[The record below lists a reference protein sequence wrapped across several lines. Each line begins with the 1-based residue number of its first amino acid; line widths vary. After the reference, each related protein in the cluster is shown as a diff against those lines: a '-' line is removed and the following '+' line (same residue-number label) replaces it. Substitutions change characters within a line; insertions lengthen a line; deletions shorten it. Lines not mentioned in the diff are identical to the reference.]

1 MNPSRSWK
9 RDPNTTMTRRRW
21 GVVAALALACVL
33 LVLAGSQRVSA
44 APTRVLMDGESF
56 PNGFTVPPG
65 EVWEFDPGLDTKVT
79 TSGNVVVLGT
89 LRMRPAH
96 GGAEHFLQ
104 FTDIDE
110 SKFVGGGM
118 THVDA
123 PSDIGLWVEDTGV
136 LDISGTPVTPW
147 SYQWED
153 DWSSS
158 DDIVAAPNTPGEYAS
173 FQQVDSISD
182 VPSEN
187 ALGYKTELL
196 NLTRNV
202 RIEGTPTGRTH
213 ILIHAPNATGPQTIE
228 YASIRYVGPWIG
240 DEDASGRYGIHFHH
254 NQYATAGTKVTGV
267 VVRDGGN
274 HGFVPHASHGI
285 TFTDT
290 IAYTTT
296 GAAYWWDASGIDV
309 CGDDTGCNE
318 TFDLVYDSV
327 VAADGQSTP
336 IKKHTGTAIWMG
348 GGENIT
354 VRDSVVVGMNGR
366 SGADTSAFE
375 WPSRDRGVWE
385 WTNNVAHNNRAR
397 GIFVWQNTGGDAGAN
412 HVIDGLTAF
421 YNEFAGVEHGA
432 YGNAYLYQN
441 LTLLDNALGSELGI
455 EQFGAIQS
463 HALGKQSLT
472 IDGFGAT
479 DTQEWYNTETG
490 GARLVVYSHHT
501 PGKPIRFVYCDFS
514 EVSFFEGTLNP
525 GGIDFIECG
534 LDIDDFDR
542 SGIHSGTVI
551 RVQDGNT
558 AYQFTGNGPVQTI
571 EPFYDGA
578 VPPATTTTVPV
589 TTTTITTTTT
599 TLPPTT
605 TTTMRPPPT
614 TTTTTVPPTTTTT
627 TGPRCRRC

>member
-1 MNPSRSWK
+1 MVASIYIFEESPLMNASLSRN
-9 RDPNTTMTRRRW
+9 RDPNTTLTPRRW
-21 GVVAALALACVL
+21 AVFAALVIAGVL
-33 LVLAGSQRVSA
+33 MVMASGQRVSA
-44 APTRVLMDGESF
+44 AQTRVLVDGEDF
-56 PNGFTVPPG
+56 PNGFTVPAG
-65 EVWEFDPGLDTKVT
+65 EIWEFNPGLDTKVT
-79 TSGNVVVLGT
+79 TSGNVIVLGT
-89 LRMRPAH
+89 LRMRPAD
-96 GGAEHFLQ
+96 GNAEHFLQ
-104 FTDIDE
+104 FTNIDE

-123 PSDIGLWVEDTGV
+123 PNDIGLWVEDAGI

-147 SYQWED
+147 SYQWEAG
-153 DWSSS
+153 WSSS
-158 DDIVAAPNTPGEYAS
+158 DDIVAAPNTPGDYSS
-173 FQQVDSISD
+173 FDQVDSSAD
-182 VPSEN
+182 VPQEN
-187 ALGYKTELL
+187 ALGYRTELL

-213 ILIHAPNATGPQTIE
+213 LLIHAPNATAPQTIE
-228 YASIRYVGPWIG
+228 YAAIRYVGPWIG
-240 DEDASGRYGIHFHH
+240 EEDDSGRYGIHFHH

-290 IAYTTT
+290 IAYATT
-296 GAAYWWDASGIDV
+296 GAAYWWDASGFDV
-309 CGDDTGCNE
+309 CGENTGCNE

-366 SGADTSAFE
+366 TGADTSAFE
-375 WPSRDRGVWE
+375 WPSRDRGVWD
-385 WTNNVAHNNRAR
+385 WTNNIAHNNRAR

-441 LTLLDNALGSELGI
+441 LTLLDNALGSKLGV

-472 IDGFGAT
+472 IDGPGAT

-490 GARLVVYSHHT
+490 GARLVVYSHNT

-514 EVSFFEGTLNP
+514 EVAFFEGTLNP
-525 GGIDFIECG
+525 GGIDFIDCG
-534 LDIDDFDR
+534 LDIDEFDR

-551 RVQDGNT
+551 RVQDGNV
-558 AYQFTGNGPVQTI
+558 AYQFVGNGPVQTI
-571 EPFYDGA
+571 DPFYDS
-578 VPPATTTTVPV
+578 PTPPV
-589 TTTTITTTTT
+589 TTTTTTTP
-599 TLPPTT
+599 PPTT
-605 TTTMRPPPT
+605 TTTLAPT

-627 TGPRCRRC
+627 TRPRCRRC

>member
-1 MNPSRSWK
+1 MVASIYIFEESPLMNASLSRN
-9 RDPNTTMTRRRW
+9 RDPNTTLTPRRW
-21 GVVAALALACVL
+21 AVFAALVIAGVL
-33 LVLAGSQRVSA
+33 MVMASGQRVSA
-44 APTRVLMDGESF
+44 AQTRVLVDGEDF
-56 PNGFTVPPG
+56 PNGFTVPAG
-65 EVWEFDPGLDTKVT
+65 EIWEFNPGLDTKVT
-79 TSGNVVVLGT
+79 TSGNVIVLGT
-89 LRMRPAH
+89 LRMRPAD
-96 GGAEHFLQ
+96 GNAEHFLQ
-104 FTDIDE
+104 FTNIDE

-123 PSDIGLWVEDTGV
+123 PNDIGLWVEDAGI

-147 SYQWED
+147 SYQWEAG
-153 DWSSS
+153 WSSS
-158 DDIVAAPNTPGEYAS
+158 DDIVAAPNTPGEYS
-173 FQQVDSISD
+173 TFDQVDSSAG
-182 VPSEN
+182 VPPEN
-187 ALGYKTELL
+187 ALGYRTELL

-213 ILIHAPNATGPQTIE
+213 LLIHAPNATAPQTIE
-228 YASIRYVGPWIG
+228 YAAIRYVGPWIG
-240 DEDASGRYGIHFHH
+240 EEDDSGRYGIHFHH

-290 IAYTTT
+290 IAYATT
-296 GAAYWWDASGIDV
+296 GAAYWWDASGFDV
-309 CGDDTGCNE
+309 CGENTGCNE

-366 SGADTSAFE
+366 TGADTSAFE
-375 WPSRDRGVWE
+375 WPSRDRGVWD
-385 WTNNVAHNNRAR
+385 WTNNIAHNNRAR

-441 LTLLDNALGSELGI
+441 LTLLDNALGSKLGV

-472 IDGFGAT
+472 IDGPGAT

-490 GARLVVYSHHT
+490 GARLVVYSHNT

-514 EVSFFEGTLNP
+514 EVAFFEGTLNP
-525 GGIDFIECG
+525 GGIDFIDCG
-534 LDIDDFDR
+534 LDIDEFDR

-551 RVQDGNT
+551 RVQDGNV
-558 AYQFTGNGPVQTI
+558 AYQFVGNGPVQTI
-571 EPFYDGA
+571 DPFYDS
-578 VPPATTTTVPV
+578 PTPPV
-589 TTTTITTTTT
+589 TTTTTTTP
-599 TLPPTT
+599 PPTT
-605 TTTMRPPPT
+605 TTTLAPT

-627 TGPRCRRC
+627 TRPRCRRC